1 MIKMITLKE
10 ESIRSEEILS
20 LTQEL
25 ITGKGHIEI
34 FEKYKNCSSDTR

>member
-10 ESIRSEEILS
+10 ESIRSEDILS

-25 ITGKGHIEI
+25 ITGKRTH
-34 FEKYKNCSSDTR
+34 